1 MRDFIFQYENAR
13 EFLRRVTELLEFL
26 LPQYVEEGKHSLTV
40 AVGCTGGRH
49 RSVAVADALCNAV
62 RAKGGD
68 AQLVNRDIEK

>member
-1 MRDFIFQYENAR
+1 MLAFRAVILREDFAASGG
-13 EFLRRVTELLEFL
+13 LLLEFL

-49 RSVAVADALCNAV
+49 RSVAVADALCSAV